1 MNAKANWLK
10 FFFLNFD
17 LFFFFLQ
24 YWGSKQLSLNSSCQM
39 KLVETKI
46 NHLMHGIDTDTK
58 INHLMPGIDE
68 NLFDQNWIFKNYKDF

>member
-17 LFFFFLQ
+17 LFFFFYSIKIQ
-24 YWGSKQLSLNSSCQM
+24 NNYHLNSSCQM
-39 KLVETKI
+39 EPVDTKI
-46 NHLMHGIDTDTK
+46 NHLMHGINVDTK

-68 NLFDQNWIFKNYKDF
+68 NW